1 MTWVA
6 DTCIVIDVLEND
18 PEFGRASAALMDKM
32 APEGIALCPVSYT
45 ELAPAFLGDSRRQ
58 NEFLDSIGIQYAIP
72 WGWQDTQ
79 YAHQA
84 WERHINLYR
93 QRKVLK
99 RPVAD
104 ILIGAFAVGRHG
116 LLTRNPA
123 DFRRIF
129 PKLKIIEPQTRRAE
143 VSNQRESEERITKNE

>member
-1 MTWVA
+1 MTWVV

-18 PEFGRASAALMDKM
+18 PEFGRPSAELLDNM
-32 APEGIALCPVSYT
+32 AAEGIALCPVSYV

-79 YAHQA
+79 NAYKA
-84 WERHINLYR
+84 WERHVNLYR
-93 QRKVLK
+93 QRKVLR

-104 ILIGAFAVGRHG
+104 ILIGAFAAGRHG
-116 LLTRNPA
+116 LLTRNIA
-123 DFRRIF
+123 DFRRVF
-129 PKLKIIEPQTRRAE
+129 PKLRIIEP
-143 VSNQRESEERITKNE
+143 KG

>member
-1 MTWVA
+1 MIWVV

-18 PEFGRASAALMDKM
+18 PEFGRASAALLDKM
-32 APEGIALCPVSYT
+32 APEGIAVCPVSYV

-79 YAHQA
+79 NAYKA
-84 WERHINLYR
+84 WERHVNLYR

-104 ILIGAFAVGRHG
+104 ILIGAFAAGRNG
-116 LLTRNPA
+116 LLTRNPN
-123 DFRRIF
+123 DFQRVF
-129 PKLKIIEPQTRRAE
+129 PKLKIIEPQG
-143 VSNQRESEERITKNE
+143 

>member
-32 APEGIALCPVSYT
+32 APEGIALCPVSYV

-72 WGWQDTQ
+72 WGWQDTPI
-79 YAHQA
+79 
-84 WERHINLYR
+84 RTS
-93 QRKVLK
+93 
-99 RPVAD
+99 
-104 ILIGAFAVGRHG
+104 G
-116 LLTRNPA
+116 LGTPYQPLPA
-123 DFRRIF
+123 A
-129 PKLKIIEPQTRRAE
+129 K
-143 VSNQRESEERITKNE
+143 SS